1 MKRFKVRSVNP
12 DFPLRNIP
20 KKKETKYDLRN
31 RTGHHPEIKS
41 DRFENVFLNGLIF
54 RYNLSESF
62 YCKLVY

>member
-1 MKRFKVRSVNP
+1 MM
-12 DFPLRNIP
+12 IP

-41 DRFENVFLNGLIF
+41 DRFENVFLDGLIF
-54 RYNLSESF
+54 RCNLSESF